1 MSNKININYKNFGG
15 CYDLFKYIV
24 RKYKNELY
32 EYNGSYIKCLEEY
45 SYLAGRQNH
54 MARNGVPSRIW
65 ALLHKDLLIAK
76 LMNRINDNNY
86 RTLHELKEEFKKSQ
100 ENSN

>member
-1 MSNKININYKNFGG
+1 MNNKININYKNFGG

-24 RKYKNELY
+24 KKYKNELC

-65 ALLHKDLLIAK
+65 ARRHKDLLIAR
-76 LMNRINDNNY
+76 LMNRFTDDDY
-86 RTLHELKEEFKKSQ
+86 MTLHELKEEFTELQKNK
-100 ENSN
+100 